1 MKLNLD
7 GIKKICAL
15 GTQLTGIEFK
25 PSHYQMV
32 ESRLKI
38 RISQLGLVSLE
49 DYLSHL
55 EKNSAQEKDYLVS
68 LMTTHHTYF
77 FREFNHFEFLIR
89 EGLAQVVEQLKAK
102 NEKLLKVWCA
112 ASSTG
117 EEAYSLALFLDYH
130 LKQIAP
136 QMDYVVY
143 ATDIDPI
150 SVQKAQNGVYKNED
164 INQSPNMYIDNKIV
178 KGTGTA
184 NGFSKV
190 KKEIKSKVHFGVL
203 NLFHAADY
211 QPSLQ
216 FDLIFCR
223 NVFIY
228 FKQDDVK
235 KISKILMSK
244 LSPFGY
250 LVTGVSESLTR
261 LDLEIKSVAT
271 CVYQSKSAQTLKVQ
285 KLQPLVET
293 NQTVRILCIDDSPT
307 VTSLLKKVLSV
318 EKNYKV
324 TAVAK
329 DGQEALSLLQTQ
341 EFDLVTLDLNMPVLD
356 GVGFLKKYKG
366 SAPVLVI
373 SSINREDMSL
383 AQEALRLGAKD
394 YVEKPSLN
402 DIDQSGNQIRSKIKM
417 ILAAQSVTSSAKVP
431 QPSLS
436 RPPEHKIQKINQP
449 VLTVS
454 PASFQGKPFKVLIL
468 DDSQTVLSL
477 LDKMISSEKK
487 LVVVSKIDDSRK
499 LESEIEKHKPDVI
512 TLDIHMPH
520 IDGLQALEIIQ
531 NKYQIPT
538 VMISSMNKEDGSL
551 VMKAMGMGAKDFIQK
566 PTLLQFEESRTVT
579 CERLLAAAESSL
591 KKSKATTSNSFLTTQ
606 FLQKKLILVGSSTG
620 GTEAI
625 RMFLQK
631 LPPQVPPIVIV
642 QHIPESFSESLA
654 SHINDLVPFEVKEAK
669 DGDQLTP
676 NKVFIARGGK
686 QLKITESNTRN
697 LVLKLTDDPPMNRH
711 KPSVD
716 YLFKSAY
723 ECSALNSENTVAI
736 MLTGMG
742 ADGAAFM
749 KKLHDK
755 GVQTIAQN
763 EETCVVFGMPR
774 EAIRLGA
781 VDHVLPLDDIAQK
794 AIQIL
799 SSSTENTG
807 RKKSA

>member
-7 GIKKICAL
+7 GVKKICAL
-15 GTQLTGIEFK
+15 GTQMTGIEFK

-32 ESRLKI
+32 ESRLNI
-38 RISQLGLVSLE
+38 RISQLGLSSLE
-49 DYLSHL
+49 DYLAHL

-102 NEKLLKVWCA
+102 NEKILKVWCA

-136 QMDYVVY
+136 QLDYVVY

-184 NGFSKV
+184 AGFSKV

-211 QPSLQ
+211 QPNMY

-235 KISKILMSK
+235 KISKTLMSK

-271 CVYQSKSAQTLKVQ
+271 CVYQKKSAQALKVQ
-285 KLQPLVET
+285 KLQPLVDT

-318 EKNYKV
+318 EKTYKV

-341 EFDLVTLDLNMPVLD
+341 DFDLITLDLNMPVLD
-356 GVGFLKKYKG
+356 GVGFLRKYKG

-394 YVEKPSLN
+394 YVEKPSLS

-417 ILAAQSVTSSAKVP
+417 ILAAQMATSSVKVSKP
-431 QPSLS
+431 TLVSSDNRIMKVVQPA
-436 RPPEHKIQKINQP
+436 
-449 VLTVS
+449 
-454 PASFQGKPFKVLIL
+454 PAVTASSFQGKPFKVLIL

-487 LVVVSKIDDSRK
+487 LTVVSKIDDSRN

-579 CERLLAAAESSL
+579 CERLLAAAESNY
-591 KKSKATTSNSFLTTQ
+591 KKSNSTTSNSFLSTQ

-669 DGDQLTP
+669 DGDLLIP

-686 QLKITESNTRN
+686 QLKIMESSART

-723 ECSALNSENTVAI
+723 ECPALNSENTVAI

-742 ADGAAFM
+742 ADGAAYM

-781 VDHVLPLDDIAQK
+781 VDHILPLDDIAQK

-799 SSSTENTG
+799 SGAKESHN

>member
-7 GIKKICAL
+7 GVKKICAL
-15 GTQLTGIEFK
+15 GTQMTGIEFK

-32 ESRLKI
+32 ESRLNI
-38 RISQLGLVSLE
+38 RISQLGLSSLE
-49 DYLSHL
+49 DYLAHL

-102 NEKLLKVWCA
+102 NEKILKVWCA

-136 QMDYVVY
+136 QLDYVVY

-184 NGFSKV
+184 AGFSKV

-211 QPSLQ
+211 QPNMY

-235 KISKILMSK
+235 KISKTLMSK

-271 CVYQSKSAQTLKVQ
+271 CVYQKKSAQALKVQ
-285 KLQPLVET
+285 KLQPLVDT

-318 EKNYKV
+318 EKTYKV

-341 EFDLVTLDLNMPVLD
+341 DFDLITLDLNMPVLD
-356 GVGFLKKYKG
+356 GVGFLRKYKG

-394 YVEKPSLN
+394 YVEKPSLS

-417 ILAAQSVTSSAKVP
+417 ILAAQMATSSVKVSKP
-431 QPSLS
+431 TLVSSDNRIMKVVQPA
-436 RPPEHKIQKINQP
+436 P
-449 VLTVS
+449 TVTAS
-454 PASFQGKPFKVLIL
+454 SFQGKPFKVLIL

-487 LVVVSKIDDSRK
+487 LTVVSKIDDSRN

-579 CERLLAAAESSL
+579 CERLLAAAESNY
-591 KKSKATTSNSFLTTQ
+591 KKSNSTTSNSFLSTQ

-669 DGDQLTP
+669 DGDLLIP

-686 QLKITESNTRN
+686 QLKIMESSART

-723 ECSALNSENTVAI
+723 ECPALNSENTVAI

-742 ADGAAFM
+742 ADGAAYM

-781 VDHVLPLDDIAQK
+781 VDHILPLDDIAQK

-799 SSSTENTG
+799 SGAKESHN